1 MGGGGF
7 IFVNSGL
14 GGFIVG
20 GGGWWVVVGL
30 F

>member
-1 MGGGGF
+1 MGGGF
-7 IFVNSGL
+7 IFVSSGL

>member
-7 IFVNSGL
+7 IFVSSGL

-20 GGGWWVVVGL
+20 DGGWWVVVGL